1 MTARDF
7 GVMVALFLS
16 SFAAVVS
23 LVTLA
28 GERRAPE
35 LLCDAPTVSASARC
49 WVE

>member
-7 GVMVALFLS
+7 GIMVA
-16 SFAAVVS
+16 S

-35 LLCDAPTVSASARC
+35 LLCDAPTVSSSARC